1 MFSSTKSWLKY
12 VTNANEHLINENRLL
27 QERVKELTTENKLLR
42 ERNQEDADY
51 RSGRRSH
58 SEDILKAEQFFLRVF
73 SKLRLTV
80 SVHDFAKPIIDESE
94 ARKITKEWYSD
105 APHED
110 AKLWCLQ
117 IAKSK
122 YGDNPSAALK
132 FAEDLYAY
140 ISTH

>member
-1 MFSSTKSWLKY
+1 M
-12 VTNANEHLINENRLL
+12 TNANSHLINENKHLL
-27 QERVKELTTENKLLR
+27 ERIKDLETENKLLR

-51 RSGRRSH
+51 RSGKRSH
-58 SEDILKAEQFFLRVF
+58 PEDILKAEQFFLRVF

-80 SVHDFAKPIIDESE
+80 SVHDFTTPVIDESE
-94 ARKITKEWYSD
+94 ARKIAKNWGLD

-122 YGDNPSAALK
+122 FGEDSSAALK
-132 FAEDLYAY
+132 FANDLYTY
-140 ISTH
+140 ISEH